1 MNEKKVKQL
10 FSDYSLYTYN
20 RVGPVF
26 VKGKGSWLWDTKGK
40 KYLDLFPGWG
50 VGILGHC
57 HPKLAKAISE
67 QCKKLIHLPN
77 NLFFEEQA
85 VLAEYISKNTFPS
98 KVFFG
103 NSGAEGI
110 EGAIKISRLYGK
122 SQRHEI
128 IAMKDSFHGRTFA
141 ALSATGQDKYKDPFK
156 PILPSFHAATLN
168 DLESVK
174 NLTND
179 KTVGVLLELV
189 QGEGGINPVTDN
201 FIKGLVA
208 WCKAKDLL
216 LIVDEVQ
223 TGMGRLG
230 KMYAFEYFG
239 ITPDILILSKGLAGG
254 VPISAIVVGKHL
266 TDLLRPGLH
275 ASTFGGSPL
284 ATRACLE
291 TYKIIKSEK
300 LLNNAVKMG
309 DYLNKKLNALKDK
322 YSVIKEVRGIGLMQG
337 IEMNQESFPV
347 FMKAL
352 EKGVIFN
359 STHNTVM
366 RIMPAL
372 NVTKVEIDY
381 GLNILDDVLKGL

>member
-1 MNEKKVKQL
+1 MNERKVKQL
-10 FSDYSLYTYN
+10 FADYSLYTYN

-26 VKGKGSWLWDTKGK
+26 VKGKGSWLWDSRGK

-57 HPKLAKAISE
+57 HPGLAKAISE

-85 VLAEYISKNTFPS
+85 VLAQYISKSTFPS
-98 KVFFG
+98 KIFFG

-110 EGAIKISRLYGK
+110 EGAIKISRLYGQG
-122 SQRHEI
+122 QRHEVI
-128 IAMKDSFHGRTFA
+128 CMKDSFHGRTFA
-141 ALSATGQDKYKDPFK
+141 ALSATGQAKYKDPFR
-156 PILPSFHAATLN
+156 PILPTFQEAILN
-168 DLESVK
+168 DLDSFK
-174 NLTND
+174 NLTNT
-179 KTVGVLLELV
+179 KTIAVLLELV
-189 QGEGGINPVTDN
+189 QGEGGIRPVSKD
-201 FIKGLVA
+201 FIQGLVD
-208 WCKAKDLL
+208 WCEEKDLL

-239 ITPDILILSKGLAGG
+239 IMPDIVVLSKGLGAGM
-254 VPISAIVVGKHL
+254 PISAIIVGKNL

-284 ATRACLE
+284 ATRACME
-291 TYKIIKSEK
+291 VYKIIKKEK
-300 LLNNAVKMG
+300 LLSNVVKMG
-309 DYLNKKLNALKDK
+309 DYLNQKLNALKDK

-337 IEMNQESFPV
+337 IELNQPSFPV
-347 FMKAL
+347 FTQVF
-352 EKGVIFN
+352 EKGVILN
-359 STHNTVM
+359 STHDTVM

-372 NVTKVEIDY
+372 NVTKSELDH
-381 GLNILDDVLKGL
+381 GLGVLEDVLKGL